1 MLFPVLF
8 SFKKFLK
15 RNGDIFL
22 NAYKEIL
29 FIQKANCCQ
38 GQSVIMTKF
47 FDGCWLITKIIF

>member
-38 GQSVIMTKF
+38 GQTVIKTKF
-47 FDGCWLITKIIF
+47 FDGC